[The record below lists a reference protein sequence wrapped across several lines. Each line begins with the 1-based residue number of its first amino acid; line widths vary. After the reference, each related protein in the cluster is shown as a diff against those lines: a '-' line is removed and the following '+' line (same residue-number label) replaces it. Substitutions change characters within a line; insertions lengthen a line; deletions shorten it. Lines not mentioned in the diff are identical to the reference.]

1 MREHET
7 RLEELRQRQN
17 LRQLVFSTSEGEPL
31 SLPESGPSVLTN
43 LSQTENRMVLNP
55 SPQRTVIPEVDVGL
69 NIPKEKHE
77 GTTQTQQKISKGK
90 ISSAAKTA
98 NKNIRK

>member
-1 MREHET
+1 MSEHET

-31 SLPESGPSVLTN
+31 SLPESRSPVLTN
-43 LSQTENRMVLNP
+43 LSQTENHMVLNP
-55 SPQRTVIPEVDVGL
+55 SPQGTVIPEVDAGP
-69 NIPKEKHE
+69 NIPKEKHK

-90 ISSAAKTA
+90 TSSAAKTA
-98 NKNIRK
+98 NKNIKK